1 MRLVDADKIKEE
13 VALMWGD
20 NSHITESV
28 YEIIDNIPTEE
39 TSERCSSCRV
49 KEGE

>member
-1 MRLVDADKIKEE
+1 MRLIDADKLKEE

-28 YEIIDNIPTEE
+28 CEIIDHIPTVEPQGEE
-39 TSERCSSCRV
+39 AHNE
-49 KEGE
+49 